1 MTQQELQTLLD
12 KSFTIPVDIDNATFP
27 NNTPYQQINALNQTG
42 FTFTARE
49 LLHAIGSKTAAL
61 PANNQ
66 DECVNAAYLYS
77 HILDFSGQ
85 NLGYKTDLVMDS
97 DLQTNRSNEI
107 GIGIGCLLA
116 NKQFNVNWDTLESI
130 KGQGKRFDYRAT
142 NVGQNYAYEFK
153 GTKHRG
159 KQNEQIQNGLE
170 KKTEMHNRNENYDVE
185 LIISTFLGPANQ
197 QPRIILA
204 DPPFQGFED
213 EFTEDAETIYSLRH
227 LSRLAQFIGNP
238 PLGRILYMQSRELI
252 EKKSID
258 QIQEFGERLYLKE
271 IRVIENL
278 FETKK
283 LIPLN
288 FENTNYVGRWIS
300 YWQPQRK
307 ITRKQVFEMP
317 EIAANKRLEVFQG
330 VRRDLYEL
338 MTNNEITDL
347 KSKLRYERTKIQTPE
362 NIEFVTFTD
371 GSIMGYRLLDE

>member
-1 MTQQELQTLLD
+1 
-12 KSFTIPVDIDNATFP
+12 
-27 NNTPYQQINALNQTG
+27 
-42 FTFTARE
+42 
-49 LLHAIGSKTAAL
+49 
-61 PANNQ
+61 
-66 DECVNAAYLYS
+66 
-77 HILDFSGQ
+77 
-85 NLGYKTDLVMDS
+85 
-97 DLQTNRSNEI
+97 
-107 GIGIGCLLA
+107 
-116 NKQFNVNWDTLESI
+116 
-130 KGQGKRFDYRAT
+130 
-142 NVGQNYAYEFK
+142 
-153 GTKHRG
+153 
-159 KQNEQIQNGLE
+159 
-170 KKTEMHNRNENYDVE
+170 
-185 LIISTFLGPANQ
+185 
-197 QPRIILA
+197 

-252 EKKSID
+252 EKKNID
-258 QIQEFGERLYLKE
+258 QIQELGERLYLKE

-307 ITRKQVFEMP
+307 LTRKQVFEMP

-362 NIEFVTFTD
+362 NIEFMTFTD
-371 GSIMGYRLLDE
+371 GSIMGYRLLDV